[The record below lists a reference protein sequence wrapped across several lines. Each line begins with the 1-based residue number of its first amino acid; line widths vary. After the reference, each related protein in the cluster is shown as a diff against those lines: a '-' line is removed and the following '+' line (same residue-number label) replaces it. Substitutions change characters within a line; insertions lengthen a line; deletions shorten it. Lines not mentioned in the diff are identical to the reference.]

1 MTFSDALFPS
11 VNLGNVWR
19 AIAFT
24 HSISEMALD
33 ENPILDATDQGGIGK
48 KKQWKD
54 ELRIE
59 VLPPRC

>member
-1 MTFSDALFPS
+1 MTFSDARFPS

-19 AIAFT
+19 PIAFT

-33 ENPILDATDQGGIGK
+33 ENLILDATDHGGIGK

-54 ELRIE
+54 ELQID